1 MSPPKNKNLKK
12 KKKLPGSKT
21 PQPQFNKS
29 GLLRRIQTM
38 EDMSLGHELLCPTL
52 TCLGYHISNLKPQHA
67 LPPQFNPDKP
77 K

>member
-1 MSPPKNKNLKK
+1 MSPQKIKK
-12 KKKLPGSKT
+12 KKKTLPSSKT
-21 PQPQFNKS
+21 PQPQFSKF

-38 EDMSLGHELLCPTL
+38 EDMSLGHELLSPIL
-52 TCLGYHISNLKPQHA
+52 TCLGYHISNLKPQQA